1 MKMLILKKF
10 ILVTIII
17 LFVLLWITRI
27 IPSGLCILTA
37 TMYISDKYPDRDFK
51 YSFTEYSSA
60 HGEYFVHFLDR
71 DGEKIAIMTS
81 PFRVS
86 FDPLNLPN

>member
-1 MKMLILKKF
+1 MKTLIAKKF
-10 ILVTIII
+10 IVVVLII
-17 LFVLLWITRI
+17 LIFLLWIARI

-37 TMYISDKYPDRDFK
+37 TRYVNDKYTDRDFK
-51 YSFTEYSSA
+51 YNFIEYSSA
-60 HGEYFVHFLDR
+60 HGEYFVHFVDR
-71 DGEKIAIMTS
+71 DGKRIAIMTS